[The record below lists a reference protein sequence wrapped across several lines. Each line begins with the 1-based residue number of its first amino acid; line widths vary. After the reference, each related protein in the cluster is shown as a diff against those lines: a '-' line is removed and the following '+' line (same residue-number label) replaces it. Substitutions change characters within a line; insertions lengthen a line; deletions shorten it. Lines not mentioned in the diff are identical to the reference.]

1 MVADAVA
8 MDRAQLDSVGHA
20 LDSANQDPNA
30 PEVQFRILVVA
41 AEGAAVKQNKLE
53 VAKAVKDVLRV
64 FSM

>member
-1 MVADAVA
+1 MVADALA
-8 MDRAQLDSVGHA
+8 MDRVQLDSVGYA

-41 AEGAAVKQNKLE
+41 VEGVAVKQNKLE